1 MKEKILVPLDGSKI
15 GEAALPFV
23 ENLVGKFLP
32 DPRVE
37 VTLIQVLSSM
47 SYYLVAGEATARV
60 PYTEDEVIRMK
71 EAATSYLEKA
81 GQILKDKGAMIN
93 TKVVI
98 GNAAEEILKA
108 ADEIDVDFIA
118 MSSHGRSGISRWA
131 FGSVTDRVVRG
142 GGKPVLVVKA
152 PKDIQKSVN

>member
-1 MKEKILVPLDGSKI
+1 MKEKILVPLDGSKV
-15 GEAALPFV
+15 GEAALPYV
-23 ENLVGKFLP
+23 ESLVTKFLP
-32 DPRVE
+32 DTRVE
-37 VTLIQVLSSM
+37 VTLMQVLSSM
-47 SYYLVAGEATARV
+47 SHYVVAGEATARI
-60 PYTEDEVIRMK
+60 PFTEDEIVRMK
-71 EAATSYLEKA
+71 NAAESYLDKA
-81 GQILKDKGAMIN
+81 GKVLRDKGVETS

-142 GGKPVLVVKA
+142 GCKPVLVVKS
-152 PKDIQKSVN
+152 PKDIK